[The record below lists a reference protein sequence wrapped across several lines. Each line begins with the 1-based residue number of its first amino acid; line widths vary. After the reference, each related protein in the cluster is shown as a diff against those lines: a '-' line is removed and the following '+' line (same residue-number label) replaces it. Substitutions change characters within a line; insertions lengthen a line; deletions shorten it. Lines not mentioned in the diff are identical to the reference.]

1 MKKFVIVFVVSANTN
16 MIVIILQG
24 RDKIMNDKMTILFL
38 ILLCILID
46 NLIYTVLDKIFI
58 KDLYDD

>member
-1 MKKFVIVFVVSANTN
+1 MKKLVIIFVVSASTD

-24 RDKIMNDKMTILFL
+24 RDELM
-38 ILLCILID
+38 
-46 NLIYTVLDKIFI
+46 TVLD

>member
-1 MKKFVIVFVVSANTN
+1 MKKLVIIFAVSASTN

-24 RDKIMNDKMTILFL
+24 RDKIMNEKMTILFL

-46 NLIYTVLDKIFI
+46 NLIYTVLDKIFD